1 MRNRWVQALAIVA
14 RSVVALLSAAGC
26 VALRYLWIDPR
37 DVDAAQGMY
46 GFGDVIY
53 FLFLGGLFSLV
64 PTLFLLRLLRA
75 AEPFWRALSWACLPW
90 AAAMPLVGVTY
101 VAMMRGGL
109 AGTAPAGLLSAFMI
123 LRGFVSPA
131 SLAGLGLAWIMCDSF
146 PALRRRLAWSI
157 ALEVLALAAF
167 GAWFMSAWL
176 HVGR

>member
-14 RSVVALLSAAGC
+14 GSVVALLAAAEC
-26 VALRYLWIDPR
+26 VAFRYLWIDPR
-37 DVDAAQGMY
+37 DVAGAQEMY
-46 GFGDVIY
+46 SFGDIIY

-90 AAAMPLVGVTY
+90 AAAMPLAGVTY
-101 VAMMRGGL
+101 VAMVRGGL
-109 AGTAPAGLLSAFMI
+109 GGTALAVLLSAFMI

-131 SLAGLGLAWIMCDSF
+131 SLAGLGLAWLMCGSW
-146 PALRRRLAWSI
+146 PTLRRRPAWSI
-157 ALEVLALAAF
+157 ALEMPALTAF
-167 GAWFMSAWL
+167 GAWFMSAWR

>member
-14 RSVVALLSAAGC
+14 GYVVALLAAAGC

-37 DVDAAQGMY
+37 VADASSGMY
-46 GFGDVIY
+46 AFGDLMY

-64 PTLFLLRLLRA
+64 PTLFLLRT

-90 AAAMPLVGVTY
+90 AATMPLAGVTY
-101 VAMMRGGL
+101 VAMVRGRL
-109 AGTAPAGLLSAFMI
+109 EGTALAGLLPALLI
-123 LRGFVSPA
+123 LRGMVSPA
-131 SLAGLGLAWIMCDSF
+131 SLAGLGLAWIMCGSW
-146 PALRRRLAWSI
+146 PTLRRRLAWSI

-176 HVGR
+176 HAGR

>member
-1 MRNRWVQALAIVA
+1 MRNRWVQALAIVTGY
-14 RSVVALLSAAGC
+14 VVALLAAAGC
-26 VALRYLWIDPR
+26 VAVRYLWIDPR
-37 DVDAAQGMY
+37 DADSAQGMY
-46 GFGDVIY
+46 AFGDVIY

-131 SLAGLGLAWIMCDSF
+131 SLAGLGLAWIMCGSW
-146 PALRRRLAWSI
+146 PTLRRRLAWSI

-167 GAWFMSAWL
+167 GTWFMSAWL
-176 HVGR
+176 HAGR